1 MMFAVYASPQ
11 THKELVEKIEKME
24 YEYNSTFKG
33 TSRPTI
39 SEIKMYD
46 VRIKKELVPLFMRDM
61 NMMFTED
68 KVTSSKAEHTM
79 FVGMKKSRDDTFTYG
94 HRIITWIRKLTPFK
108 SFKKAT
114 GTPDERLR
122 LQGWAYVAFVGGLDD
137 PHSPDGEEIL

>member
-46 VRIKKELVPLFMRDM
+46 VRIKKELVPLFMRDL
-61 NMMFTED
+61 NMMFAEN
-68 KVTSSKAEHTM
+68 KVPPAGKEHSM
-79 FVGMKKSRDDTFTYG
+79 FVGMKKARADTFNFG
-94 HRIITWIRKLTPFK
+94 HRIITWIRRLTPFR
-108 SFKKAT
+108 SFDKAQ
-114 GTPDERLR
+114 GLPDERLK